1 MKFIL
6 GKKIQMS
13 QIFKEN
19 GDVVPVTIVE
29 AGPCFVTQVKKDTG
43 TGRPGIQIGFESVE
57 TKHLSKPK
65 LGHLKDLPSLK
76 FLKEFSL
83 KMGEEVKINRGDE
96 ITVESFKLGDIVEV
110 IGTSKGKGFQ
120 GVVKRHHF
128 SGGPATHGHK
138 DNLRMPGDIG
148 AGGVQRVFKD
158 QRMAGRMGGDQITIK
173 NLEIAAIDAE
183 KNILKIKGA
192 LPGARNGLL
201 IIVGEGELTVKKK
214 VEPVVVAPVEAAVAP
229 EPVIMPVEEKAK
241 V

>member
-1 MKFIL
+1 M
-6 GKKIQMS
+6 
-13 QIFKEN
+13 
-19 GDVVPVTIVE
+19 PVTIVE

-43 TGRPGIQIGFESVE
+43 IGRPGIQIGFESVE

>member
-1 MKFIL
+1 
-6 GKKIQMS
+6 MS

-43 TGRPGIQIGFESVE
+43 TGRSGIQVGFEPTVA
-57 TKHLSKPK
+57 KHLNKPQ
-65 LGHLKDLPSLK
+65 LGHLKNLPSLR

-83 KMGEEVKINRGDE
+83 KMGEEVKVERGDE
-96 ITVESFKLGDIVEV
+96 ITVESFKLGEKVEV
-110 IGTSKGKGFQ
+110 VGVSKGKGFQ

-128 SGGPATHGHK
+128 AGGPATHGHK

-192 LPGARNGLL
+192 LPGGRNGLL
-201 IIVGEGELTVKKK
+201 AIIGEGELVVKKK
-214 VEPVVVAPVEAAVAP
+214 AEPVVAPAETTAAPVESKTAP
-229 EPVIMPVEEKAK
+229 EPAAAPVEEKSKA
-241 V
+241 

>member
-1 MKFIL
+1 M
-6 GKKIQMS
+6 
-13 QIFKEN
+13 
-19 GDVVPVTIVE
+19 VPVTIVK

-43 TGRPGIQIGFESVE
+43 TGRVGIQIGFESVE
-57 TKHLSKPK
+57 AKHLNKPQ

-83 KMGEEVKINRGDE
+83 SLGEEVKVNRGDE

-128 SGGPATHGHK
+128 AGGPATHGHK

-158 QRMAGRMGGDQITIK
+158 QRMAGRMGGDRVTIK
-173 NLEIAAIDAE
+173 NLEIAAIDVE
-183 KNILKIKGA
+183 KDILKIKGA
-192 LPGARNGLL
+192 LPGGRNGLL
-201 IIVGEGELTVKKK
+201 AIIGEGELIVKKK
-214 VEPVVVAPVEAAVAP
+214 VEPVTAAPVESAVMP
-229 EPVIMPVEEKAK
+229 ESVITPAEEKAA

>member
-1 MKFIL
+1 M
-6 GKKIQMS
+6 
-13 QIFKEN
+13 
-19 GDVVPVTIVE
+19 VPVTIVE

-43 TGRPGIQIGFESVE
+43 TGRAGIQIGFESVE
-57 TKHLSKPK
+57 TKHLNKPQ
-65 LGHLKDLPSLK
+65 LGHLKDLPSLR

-83 KMGEEVKINRGDE
+83 KMGEEVKVNRGDE

-128 SGGPATHGHK
+128 AGGPATHGHK

-214 VEPVVVAPVEAAVAP
+214 VEPIAAAPVEQAVAP
-229 EPVIMPVEEKAK
+229 ETITTSVEEKA
-241 V
+241 VV

>member
-1 MKFIL
+1 
-6 GKKIQMS
+6 
-13 QIFKEN
+13 
-19 GDVVPVTIVE
+19 VPVTLVE

-43 TGRPGIQIGFESVE
+43 TGRSGIQIGFEPVE
-57 TKHLSKPK
+57 TKHLNKPQ
-65 LGHLKDLPSLK
+65 LGHLKDLPSLR

-83 KMGEEVKINRGDE
+83 SMGEEVKVNRGDE

-128 SGGPATHGHK
+128 AGGPATHGHK

-158 QRMAGRMGGDQITIK
+158 QRMAGRMGGDQITVK

-201 IIVGEGELTVKKK
+201 IIVGQGELIVKKK
-214 VEPVVVAPVEAAVAP
+214 VEPVVAAPVEAAVAS
-229 EPVIMPVEEKAK
+229 EPVTAPVEEKAK

>member
-19 GDVVPVTIVE
+19 GEVVPVTIVE

-43 TGRPGIQIGFESVE
+43 MGRAGIQIGFVATEP
-57 TKHLSKPK
+57 KHLNKPQ
-65 LGHLKDLPSLK
+65 LGHLKDLPNLK
-76 FLKEFSL
+76 FLREFSL
-83 KMGEEVKINRGDE
+83 ADGEEAKVERGDE
-96 ITVESFKLGDIVEV
+96 ITVENFKSGDKVGV
-110 IGTSKGKGFQ
+110 AGVSKGKGFQ

-158 QRMAGRMGGDQITIK
+158 QRMAGRMGGTQVTIK
-173 NLEIAAIDAE
+173 NLEIAAVDAE

-192 LPGARNGLL
+192 LPGGRNALL
-201 IIVGEGELTVKKK
+201 TIIGEGELIVKKR
-214 VEPVVVAPVEAAVAP
+214 VEPVVAAPVEPMLTTKPATT
-229 EPVIMPVEEKAK
+229 PVV
-241 V
+241 